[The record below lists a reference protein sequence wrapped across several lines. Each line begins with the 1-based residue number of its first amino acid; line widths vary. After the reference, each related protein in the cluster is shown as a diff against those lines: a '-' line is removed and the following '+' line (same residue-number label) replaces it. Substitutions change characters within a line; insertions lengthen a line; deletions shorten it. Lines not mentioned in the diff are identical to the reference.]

1 MNVCKVP
8 VMCKDM
14 EYKLVTEDSK
24 TRVYVSLV
32 REFNEKEYEKYYL
45 RKKREKARK
54 RILFVAR
61 TMKYALPVLASTLLY
76 HLLSNKLYLE
86 RGSHE
91 IGSEVILAGLVGVGV
106 YLLMNWIVGGDE
118 NLKGLGY

>member
-54 RILFVAR
+54 RILFIAR
-61 TMKYALPVLASTLLY
+61 TMKYATA
-76 HLLSNKLYLE
+76 
-86 RGSHE
+86 
-91 IGSEVILAGLVGVGV
+91 AWLVPSQQFVDMG
-106 YLLMNWIVGGDE
+106 NR
-118 NLKGLGY
+118 

>member
-86 RGSHE
+86 RDSHE

-118 NLKGLGY
+118 N

>member
-45 RKKREKARK
+45 RKKRREGEKEDSLCSKNYEVCASGSCK
-54 RILFVAR
+54 H
-61 TMKYALPVLASTLLY
+61 TSLPSAF
-76 HLLSNKLYLE
+76 
-86 RGSHE
+86 
-91 IGSEVILAGLVGVGV
+91 
-106 YLLMNWIVGGDE
+106 
-118 NLKGLGY
+118 

>member
-1 MNVCKVP
+1 MNACKMP

-32 REFNEKEYEKYYL
+32 REFNETEYEKYYL

-61 TMKYALPVLASTLLY
+61 TMKYVLPVLASTLLY
-76 HLLSNKLYLE
+76 LLLSSKLFQE
-86 RGSHE
+86 RGSFE
-91 IGSEVILAGLVGVGV
+91 IGSEVILVGIVGAGI
-106 YLLMNWIVGGDE
+106 YLLMNWLVGGDE
-118 NLKGLGY
+118 N